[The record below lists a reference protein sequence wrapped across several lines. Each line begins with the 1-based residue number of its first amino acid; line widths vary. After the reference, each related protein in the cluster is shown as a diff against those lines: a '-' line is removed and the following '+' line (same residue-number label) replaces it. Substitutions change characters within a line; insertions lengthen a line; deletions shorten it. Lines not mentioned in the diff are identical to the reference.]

1 MVIWITGLS
10 GAGKTTL
17 CRALWKIAKPY
28 LPSLVLL
35 DGDEVREA
43 FGHNLS
49 YKEEDRIVQVKRLQS
64 IAQLLSRQGLIVVV
78 GVLYNNP
85 DLLRWNRENFD
96 DYFEVYLD
104 ASIDFLIKQDVKGL
118 YAAAANGRERNV
130 VGVDIEWHIPTAP
143 DLIFD
148 ADLRENPK
156 SMAKALVQKVQHL
169 SKNVKV

>member
-49 YKEEDRIVQVKRLQS
+49 YKEEDRIVQVKDFK
-64 IAQLLSRQGLIVVV
+64 ASRSF
-78 GVLYNNP
+78 YP
-85 DLLRWNRENFD
+85 DRD
-96 DYFEVYLD
+96 
-104 ASIDFLIKQDVKGL
+104 
-118 YAAAANGRERNV
+118 
-130 VGVDIEWHIPTAP
+130 
-143 DLIFD
+143 
-148 ADLRENPK
+148 
-156 SMAKALVQKVQHL
+156 
-169 SKNVKV
+169 